1 MKKNST
7 AIVTTT
13 LIVCVMFLFFTI
25 MIIFIQNHFDVS
37 SDVVETEK
45 KDLELQL
52 DMTEEEVS
60 TEQETFDLGVIYT
73 SDKID
78 LSKEDN
84 SSHDVEYE
92 SSYSNTLE
100 LLPSV
105 FYMHQPVDKK
115 QVDTSNFMESYCG
128 LEQSS
133 ISFGTGVGQE
143 DKISVPSEI
152 YLYNVAYESSNSY
165 ELKAEIVG
173 DNSYIKSLGWSTP
186 DSSKVKLSKTSG
198 GETIVSRASDYTG
211 TVIISLVVS
220 YDRGNGITATEQLEV
235 YVHVLDMT
243 DKSTQLYDKNGN
255 QLYLDKDG
263 KEIAHLSD
271 YAKRDVFYGTMKV
284 NGWQVIDGKTYYF
297 NENSWAVRGEQIIG
311 GTKYEFDEEGVLI
324 AGEEVKGIDVS
335 LYQKEI
341 DWKKVAAS
349 GIDFAI
355 IRCGFRGSAS
365 GRMVEDSFFRRN
377 IEGAIAEGIDV
388 GVYFFT
394 QAINEKEAIEEADMV
409 LALCKEYELDYPMFI
424 DTEKGPNGR
433 ANGLDKETRT
443 RVIKA
448 FCERITEAG
457 HRAGVYAS
465 TSWYR
470 NQLNAKELEQ
480 YCIWVAQYNVECTYK
495 GKADYWQYTSKGQI
509 AGIEGYV
516 DMDII
521 LRP

>member
-1 MKKNST
+1 
-7 AIVTTT
+7 
-13 LIVCVMFLFFTI
+13 
-25 MIIFIQNHFDVS
+25 
-37 SDVVETEK
+37 
-45 KDLELQL
+45 
-52 DMTEEEVS
+52 
-60 TEQETFDLGVIYT
+60 
-73 SDKID
+73 
-78 LSKEDN
+78 
-84 SSHDVEYE
+84 
-92 SSYSNTLE
+92 
-100 LLPSV
+100 
-105 FYMHQPVDKK
+105 
-115 QVDTSNFMESYCG
+115 
-128 LEQSS
+128 
-133 ISFGTGVGQE
+133 
-143 DKISVPSEI
+143 
-152 YLYNVAYESSNSY
+152 
-165 ELKAEIVG
+165 
-173 DNSYIKSLGWSTP
+173 
-186 DSSKVKLSKTSG
+186 
-198 GETIVSRASDYTG
+198 
-211 TVIISLVVS
+211 
-220 YDRGNGITATEQLEV
+220 
-235 YVHVLDMT
+235 
-243 DKSTQLYDKNGN
+243 
-255 QLYLDKDG
+255 
-263 KEIAHLSD
+263 
-271 YAKRDVFYGTMKV
+271 
-284 NGWQVIDGKTYYF
+284 
-297 NENSWAVRGEQIIG
+297 
-311 GTKYEFDEEGVLI
+311 
-324 AGEEVKGIDVS
+324 
-335 LYQKEI
+335 
-341 DWKKVAAS
+341 
-349 GIDFAI
+349 I